1 MTAVDLARTPPSWA
15 LIDAQAQRLRDRRPE
30 DVFLDQVL
38 TGALRVAQ
46 DAGNPIRGN
55 QFAAASRELATHLL
69 NALAPEAQVRACAWF
84 VQAKDTPTV
93 TRAQR
98 ALFIAHG
105 GLAPDYVEKTL
116 GFASVDFTTPLKQ
129 AMDELNKRTHVKPDT
144 VLGEEE
150 PVRWLAAKIFDA
162 IEGLLEAAD
171 ECRSEV
177 VVELRDQID
186 PQLLERMIGE
196 TIGELDI
203 LSGHTLVDRPET
215 TEIEV
220 TEITADRIRFR
231 IEGAVYVN
239 LQWGSGS
246 DFRDGDGASMSE
258 EFPFSA
264 GLITATADPSK
275 FEAVIDLNVD
285 TDGWYE

>member
-1 MTAVDLARTPPSWA
+1 MRVFRSGEGHPDRHARPT
-15 LIDAQAQRLRDRRPE
+15 RP
-30 DVFLDQVL
+30 
-38 TGALRVAQ
+38 
-46 DAGNPIRGN
+46 
-55 QFAAASRELATHLL
+55 
-69 NALAPEAQVRACAWF
+69 
-84 VQAKDTPTV
+84 
-93 TRAQR
+93 
-98 ALFIAHG
+98 FIAHG

-116 GFASVDFTTPLKQ
+116 GFASVDFTAPLKQ

-150 PVRWLAAKIFDA
+150 PVRWLAAKVFDA

-171 ECRSEV
+171 ECHLEV

-186 PQLLERMIGE
+186 QQLLERMIGE

-203 LSGHTLVDRPET
+203 LSGHTLVGRAET

-220 TEITADRIRFR
+220 TEITDQIRFR
-231 IEGAVYVN
+231 SEGTIYVT

-246 DFRDGDGASMSE
+246 DFRGGAGAWMSE

-264 GLITATADPSK
+264 ALITATADPSK